1 MMIPKGD
8 PRLGFDP
15 EFFNHLEYG
24 KLYVFAANEQQAE
37 GYRDSKSHPKLCR
50 WSTNWAW

>member
-1 MMIPKGD
+1 MMIPKRD

-24 KLYVFAANEQQAE
+24 KLYVL
-37 GYRDSKSHPKLCR
+37 SLIHI
-50 WSTNWAW
+50 